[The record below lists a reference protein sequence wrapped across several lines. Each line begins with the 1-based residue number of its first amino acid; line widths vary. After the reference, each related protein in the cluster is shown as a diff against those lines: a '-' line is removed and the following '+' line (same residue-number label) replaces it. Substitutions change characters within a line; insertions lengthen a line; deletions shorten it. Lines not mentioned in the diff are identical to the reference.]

1 MTVFLGRVLVHSQA
15 SREPMR
21 RLAGPGVI
29 DARGAAV
36 VVSHEAAPMLD
47 ATRES
52 SPCDSGTGI
61 AFPSMR
67 NDCSVTP
74 LHVAYWH
81 FGDMPNDPE
90 NVC

>member
-1 MTVFLGRVLVHSQA
+1 VDQCTDLRALGLS
-15 SREPMR
+15 MR
-21 RLAGPGVI
+21 AC
-29 DARGAAV
+29 GAAV

-52 SPCDSGTGI
+52 SPCDRGTGV
-61 AFPSMR
+61 AFPGMR

-81 FGDMPNDPE
+81 KTDTPWSPGDVRFGG
-90 NVC
+90 